1 MKSGVCE
8 QTHDALVEECQLLN
22 FKHYI
27 PEVARS
33 ISQNKMGPNE
43 RETLLVISVM
53 MHQRYEIYSE
63 ELQRYKT
70 FSEELIPEIEKQYYA
85 ATVLSQFNRKRNML
99 RMLTELYFRG
109 VFVDYRR
116 VFKCLN

>member
-63 ELQRYKT
+63 EL
-70 FSEELIPEIEKQYYA
+70 
-85 ATVLSQFNRKRNML
+85 
-99 RMLTELYFRG
+99 
-109 VFVDYRR
+109 
-116 VFKCLN
+116 